1 MIRRVI
7 VMKKM
12 NHSGNILFCLCTAL
26 LLAADMGR
34 AETVFWSDDFDD
46 SGASSRWKAS
56 TPGVWHIGSPT
67 AGPAK
72 NSEGYRTHS
81 GANCASTQLYA
92 YNDSRLVCNNYDGD
106 SSLVVPSADQFPR
119 LRFWHWF
126 NFGNAIGFVEI
137 STDAGSTWQQ
147 ISPSYTY
154 DDTDTATSGGVWSR
168 PSIDLSAYAGQS
180 VQIAFHFAGL
190 CCGNGLGWYVDD
202 VAVVTDEP
210 VFNNP
215 EGFESGEGDW
225 AVDSGTW
232 EIGQP
237 TSGPKAAHTGDNCA
251 ATILAGNY
259 TTNVDS
265 RLISPPFLVP
275 SNSPAL
281 RFYHWYN
288 FNNALGFVEI
298 STDAGST
305 WNQLSQTYQ
314 DGSTGNQ
321 WINVSLDLSAYAG
334 QTVQAAFH
342 FTSGGIGTAAGWYVD
357 DLSLVAPPTLTVPPT
372 QTIYVGQ
379 TLTVTNYATNS
390 FFPADALTFALVS
403 PPKTFTNLNL
413 DPTSGVLTWT
423 PAPTQT
429 PSTNT
434 ITVKVTDNVLPFLS
448 ATNSFIVQVLKPYP
462 VLTVPPTQTIYA
474 GQTLVVTNYATNSV
488 YPDATFTFALLSGP
502 TNMDVS
508 DLPADGVLQWV
519 TTTTQRAG
527 TYTNIVMVSDDESL
541 LSATNRFL
549 IVVSNPPPPTLIVPP
564 KQTIY
569 AGQTLTVT
577 NSATS
582 VYPNS
587 TFTFALLSGPTNM
600 DVSDLPADGVLQWV
614 TATNQRAGNYTNV
627 VTVQDSISLLSATNR
642 FVIVVSNPPPPTLTV
657 PPKQTIFAGQ
667 TLIVT
672 NSATSVYPNS
682 TFTFALLSGLT
693 NVAAN
698 LDVSD
703 LTNNGVLR
711 WATATKLPAGNY
723 TNVVTVQDSVSL
735 LNATNRFVIV
745 VSNPPP
751 PTLTVPPK
759 QTIYAGQTL
768 TVTNSATS
776 VYPNSTFTFALLS
789 GPAGVNLDPNTG
801 ILTWATATKQLGGN
815 YTNTVTVQD
824 SVSLLSATNR
834 FVIVVSNPP
843 PPTLTVPPKQTIFAG
858 QTLIVTNSATSVYP
872 NSTFTFALLSGL
884 TNVAANLDVSDLTNN
899 GVLRW
904 ATATKLPAGNYT
916 NVVTVQDSVSL
927 LSATNRFVV
936 VVSNPPPPT
945 LTVPPK
951 QTIYAGQ
958 TLIVTNYATSVY
970 TNSAFTFAL
979 LSGPAGANLDPNTG
993 ILTWVTTTKQ
1003 PAGNYTNVVSV
1014 QDSVSLLSTNKSFV
1028 VVVSTNPPPP
1038 TLIVPPAQTIYAGQT
1053 LIVTNYAYYT
1063 NSVFPS
1069 SAFTFATNPPTPT
1082 GVNLDPNTGVL
1093 TWATTIAQLVGT
1105 YTNVITVMDSLS
1117 HLSATSN
1124 FLVQVLPPQPPT
1136 LMVPPT
1142 QMIYAGQ
1149 LLVVTNYATN
1159 AYPGDTFTFAAFG
1172 PPNMDV
1178 SNLPKN
1184 GVLKWTPTT
1193 AQAPSANTIYV
1204 KVTDN
1209 NSLSAISNFLVLV
1222 LTTPPP
1228 GFTVPPTQT
1237 LPSNGFQFKLNTMPD
1252 TIWRI
1257 DASTNLSSWKPVSTN
1272 TADSSGTLQFTDS
1285 PASYP
1290 RRFYRAVL
1298 P

>member
-1 MIRRVI
+1 
-7 VMKKM
+7 M
-12 NHSGNILFCLCTAL
+12 NRSGNVLFCLCTAL

-34 AETVFWSDDFDD
+34 AETPFWSDDFDD
-46 SGASSRWKAS
+46 SGAGSRWKAS

-72 NSEGYRTHS
+72 NSEGYRTYS

-137 STDAGSTWQQ
+137 STDAGATWQQ
-147 ISPSYTY
+147 ISPTYT
-154 DDTDTATSGGVWSR
+154 DPDNATSGGVWSR

-180 VQIAFHFAGL
+180 VQIAFRFAGL

-215 EGFESGEGDW
+215 EGFESNADDW
-225 AVDSGTW
+225 AVDFGTW

-237 TSGPKAAHTGDNCA
+237 TSGPKAGYESANCA

-281 RFYHWYN
+281 RFWHWYN

-342 FTSGGIGTAAGWYVD
+342 FSSGGIGTAAGWYVD
-357 DLSLVAPPTLTVPPT
+357 DISLVAPPTLTVPPT

-390 FFPADALTFALVS
+390 FFPTDALTFALVS
-403 PPKTFTNLNL
+403 PPKAFANLIL

-434 ITVKVTDNVLPFLS
+434 ITVKVTDDVLPFLS
-448 ATNSFIVQVLKPYP
+448 ATNSFIVQVLRPYP

-508 DLPADGVLQWV
+508 DLPTDGVLQWV

-564 KQTIY
+564 KQTVY

-587 TFTFALLSGPTNM
+587 TFTFALISGPTNM

-614 TATNQRAGNYTNV
+614 TTTNQRAGNYTNV
-627 VTVQDSISLLSATNR
+627 VSVVDSVSLLRATNR

-723 TNVVTVQDSVSL
+723 TNVVTVQDSISL
-735 LNATNRFVIV
+735 LSATNHFVIV

-759 QTIYAGQTL
+759 QTIFAGQTL

-776 VYPNSTFTFALLS
+776 IYPNSIFTFALLS
-789 GPAGVNLDPNTG
+789 GPAGANLDPNTG
-801 ILTWATATKQLGGN
+801 ILIWATATKQPAGN

-858 QTLIVTNSATSVYP
+858 QTLIITNSAASVYP

-884 TNVAANLDVSDLTNN
+884 TNAAANLDVSDLTNN

-951 QTIYAGQ
+951 QTIFAGQ
-958 TLIVTNYATSVY
+958 TLTVTNSAKSVY
-970 TNSAFTFAL
+970 TNSTFTFAL
-979 LSGPAGANLDPNTG
+979 LAGPAGVNLDPNTG
-993 ILTWVTTTKQ
+993 ILIWVTTTKQ
-1003 PAGNYTNVVSV
+1003 LVGNYTNVVSV
-1014 QDSVSLLSTNKSFV
+1014 LDSVSLLSATNGFV

-1038 TLIVPPAQTIYAGQT
+1038 TLIVPPTQTIYAGQT
-1053 LIVTNYAYYT
+1053 LIVTNYANYT
-1063 NSVFPS
+1063 NSVFSS

-1082 GVNLDPNTGVL
+1082 GVNLNTTNGVL
-1093 TWATTIAQLVGT
+1093 SWATTIAQPVGT

-1117 HLSATSN
+1117 HLSATNS
-1124 FLVQVLPPQPPT
+1124 FLVQVLPPQPPI

-1142 QMIYAGQ
+1142 QMLYAGQ
-1149 LLVVTNYATN
+1149 MMDVTISATN
-1159 AYPGDTFTFAAFG
+1159 SAYSHCTFTYDAVG
-1172 PPNMDV
+1172 PTNMDV
-1178 SNLPKN
+1178 SDLPTD
-1184 GVLKWTPTT
+1184 GVLKWMPTAAQTP
-1193 AQAPSANTIYV
+1193 SVNTIYV
-1204 KVTDN
+1204 KVTEN
-1209 NSLSAISNFLVLV
+1209 NSLSSISNFLVLV
-1222 LTTPPP
+1222 STIPPP
-1228 GFTVPPTQT
+1228 SPSFTVSPMKTPTG
-1237 LPSNGFQFKLNTMPD
+1237 NGFKFTLSTMPY
-1252 TIWRI
+1252 TTWRI
-1257 DASTNLSSWKPVSTN
+1257 DASTNLNAATN
-1272 TADSSGTLQFTDS
+1272 WLPIFTNLAGPSGTLQFTDS
-1285 PASYP
+1285 PASCP

-1298 P
+1298 Q